1 MAKFAKSSQPELPTL
16 AFASAKEWEAWLERH
31 HATAPGVWIKLAKK
45 GSGIPSVTYM
55 EAVNVGLC
63 YGWIDSQSKSLDD
76 HQYVQR
82 FTPRRARSPWS
93 KINRAKAEEFIAQG
107 KMRPAG
113 MREVQAAQADGR
125 WEAAYDGQRTIEVP
139 PDLKKLLDK
148 NAKAKRFFAALD
160 SKNRYAVLHRI
171 QQARKPETRA
181 RRIEQFVAMLAEGKK
196 IY

>member
-1 MAKFAKSSQPELPTL
+1 MAKSAKSPQPELPTL

-55 EAVNVGLC
+55 EAVDVGLC

-76 HQYVQR
+76 RQYVQR

-113 MREVQAAQADGR
+113 MREVEAAQADGR

-139 PDLKKLLDK
+139 PDLKKLLDR
-148 NAKAKRFFAALD
+148 NAKAKRFFATLD

-171 QQARKPETRA
+171 QQAKKPETRA